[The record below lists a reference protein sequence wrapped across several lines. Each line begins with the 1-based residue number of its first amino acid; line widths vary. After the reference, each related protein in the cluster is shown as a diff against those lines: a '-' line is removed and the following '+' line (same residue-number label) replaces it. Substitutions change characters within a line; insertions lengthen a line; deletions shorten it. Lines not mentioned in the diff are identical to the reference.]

1 MFFTHELKAGRNVF
15 YFIFQN
21 YFRDPWNVFDF
32 ITVVG
37 SIVDVL
43 ISLINIG
50 VSIHTYIN
58 NFNSTQLFQL

>member
-50 VSIHTYIN
+50 VSIHTYTN